1 MVILFRSLIL
11 NLNFMIKELLEKAV
25 LSSKDH
31 DCGFWKANVND
42 FKEEGSYYII
52 DTKMKRI

>member
-1 MVILFRSLIL
+1 MVIRFRSLIL

-25 LSSKDH
+25 FSCPGYDH
-31 DCGFWKANVND
+31 GFLKADVIV
-42 FKEEGSYYII
+42 FKVVRSYDII